1 MNHDIPSHRY
11 RWLVFAAAI
20 IVFSGVFAEFP
31 VPAARSPVTI
41 AVFDFE
47 LNDFSAGAG
56 AVDTSAADQTQL
68 NRTTDEARSLLGG
81 SGLYSLVDVSKADA
95 EAVKHC
101 GGCEAAIAR
110 KLGAEESFLGVV
122 SRISRVEY
130 VVRFR
135 VRDTSTGN
143 TVLAAQSGLRL
154 GADYSWYLGAAALID
169 DHLLNRP

>member
-1 MNHDIPSHRY
+1 MNDDVPFHRH
-11 RWLVFAAAI
+11 RWLAFAAAI
-20 IVFSGVFAEFP
+20 TLVSGVFAEFP
-31 VPAARSPVTI
+31 VAAARSPVTM

-56 AVDTSAADQTQL
+56 AVDTSAADQAQL
-68 NRTTDEARSLLGG
+68 NRATDEARSLLAR
-81 SGLYSLVDVSKADA
+81 SGLYSLVDVSKAGA

-101 GGCEAAIAR
+101 EGCEAAIAR
-110 KLGAEESFLGVV
+110 TLGAEESFLGVV

-154 GADYSWYLGAAALID
+154 GADYSWYRGAAALID

>member
-1 MNHDIPSHRY
+1 M
-11 RWLVFAAAI
+11 
-20 IVFSGVFAEFP
+20 
-31 VPAARSPVTI
+31 TI

-56 AVDTSAADQTQL
+56 TVDTSAVDQAQL
-68 NRTTDEARSLLGG
+68 NRATDEARSLLAR
-81 SGLYSLVDVSKADA
+81 SGLYSLVDVSNADA

-101 GGCEAAIAR
+101 EGCEAAIAR
-110 KLGAEESFLGVV
+110 KLGADESFLGVV

-143 TVLAAQSGLRL
+143 IVLAAQSGLRL